1 MSLLLLSL
9 RIMWLFSVRWEM
21 KSLSSWPLLSFL
33 SLYHLYMSTES
44 PTQIFSHVIFSF
56 FITGFVYPVV
66 THWGW
71 TSEGWLSAAGYSD
84 FAGSGIVHLLGGVAA
99 LTGAAFLGP
108 RIGRFGGGLFDL
120 DKSAVAKGGKIEGHS
135 VPLAALGKGKSK

>member
-1 MSLLLLSL
+1 M
-9 RIMWLFSVRWEM
+9 
-21 KSLSSWPLLSFL
+21 
-33 SLYHLYMSTES
+33 
-44 PTQIFSHVIFSF
+44 
-56 FITGFVYPVV
+56 YPVV

-108 RIGRFGGGLFDL
+108 RVGRFDTDKSLLVKGKDGGGWLSIF
-120 DKSAVAKGGKIEGHS
+120 VGCER
-135 VPLAALGKGKSK
+135 